1 MITRETLKEMVMLGY
16 LTDEM
21 LDELIPIT
29 ELLQFDERESVFQQ
43 GDEAD
48 RFYFV
53 LQGKVLLEQ
62 RISPTT
68 SITLSAINAG
78 YSFGW
83 SALLDSETYTTNAI
97 CAEPCQLLS
106 FRAAKLKALYEKN
119 HSLGFIMTQRLLRVL
134 QKRYVIR
141 TEQFIKAIQ
150 HHPDLGD
157 LI

>member
-1 MITRETLKEMVMLGY
+1 MITRATLKDMVMLGY

-21 LDELIPIT
+21 LDQLIPIT
-29 ELLQFDERESVFQQ
+29 EMHQFDEQEFVFHQ

-62 RISPTT
+62 RISPNI
-68 SITLSAINAG
+68 SITLSAINPS

-83 SALLDSETYTTNAI
+83 SALLDSETYTTDAL

-106 FRAAKLKALYEKN
+106 LRAMKIKTLFEQN
-119 HSLGFIMTQRLLRVL
+119 HSLGFIMSQRLLRVI
-134 QKRYVIR
+134 QKRYQIR
-141 TEQFIKAIQ
+141 TEQFIKVIR
-150 HHPDLGD
+150 HHPDLGS

>member
-1 MITRETLKEMVMLGY
+1 MITRATLKDMVMLGY

-21 LDELIPIT
+21 LGQLIPIT
-29 ELLQFDERESVFQQ
+29 EMHQFEEQELVFHQ

-62 RISPTT
+62 RISPNI
-68 SITLSAINAG
+68 SITLSAINPR

-83 SALLDSETYTTNAI
+83 SALLDSEIYTTDAL

-106 FRAAKLKALYEKN
+106 FRSMKIKTLFEQN
-119 HSLGFIMTQRLLRVL
+119 HSLGFIMSQRLLRVI
-134 QKRYVIR
+134 QKRYQIR
-141 TEQFIKAIQ
+141 TEQFIKVIR
-150 HHPDLGD
+150 HHPDLGS

>member
-1 MITRETLKEMVMLGY
+1 MITRATLKDMVMLGY

-21 LDELIPIT
+21 LDQLIPIT
-29 ELLQFDERESVFQQ
+29 EMHQFDEQEFVFHQ

-62 RISPTT
+62 RISPNI
-68 SITLSAINAG
+68 SITLSAINPR

-83 SALLDSETYTTNAI
+83 SALLDGGNFTTDAL

-106 FRAAKLKALYEKN
+106 FRAMKIKTLFEQN
-119 HSLGFIMTQRLLRVL
+119 HSLGFIMSQRLLRVI
-134 QKRYVIR
+134 QKRYQIR
-141 TEQFIKAIQ
+141 TEQFIKVIR
-150 HHPDLGD
+150 HHPDLGS